1 MLALAVRIISLI
13 AIPIT
18 FFSLVMKESIITLVF
33 KSGRFDAASIR
44 MTQEVFSFHIAG
56 LLFIAVNRVVAP
68 AFYAQQDTKSP
79 TVAGL
84 INFAVNMLLAF
95 SLSLRFGGAGI
106 ALALTVASLVNMI
119 FLFVFLRRNPVIDV
133 GMVVRSSLLYMLKLA
148 VMSAVA
154 VIPVWLLRDR
164 LLALFAGKGRLFSH
178 GLPLCLTALLFG
190 GLGVLMLLVT
200 KDEIL
205 SSLVRKVRRRRG

>member
-1 MLALAVRIISLI
+1 
-13 AIPIT
+13 
-18 FFSLVMKESIITLVF
+18 
-33 KSGRFDAASIR
+33 
-44 MTQEVFSFHIAG
+44 
-56 LLFIAVNRVVAP
+56 
-68 AFYAQQDTKSP
+68 
-79 TVAGL
+79 
-84 INFAVNMLLAF
+84 MLLAF

-148 VMSAVA
+148 VMSAIA